1 MKALVLEEY
10 GRFAY
15 RDVPDPVCG
24 EGDAVIDVRA
34 VSICGSDVH
43 GYEGSS
49 GRRQP
54 PLIIGHEA
62 SGVISAVGGKVE
74 KFSVGDRVAFNS
86 AVYCRD
92 CWYCRR
98 GMYNLCAEGK
108 VYGVAC
114 KDYRL
119 EGAMCEKIAVPEYT
133 LYRVPDSI
141 DFVSAALV
149 EPLSIALHAID
160 GAVLSVNDTVAVF
173 GAGTIGLMLL
183 KALKNSSAGR
193 VISVDL
199 DPDKM
204 ELARR
209 NSADLVVDGR
219 EDVPAIIREYTGGLG
234 ADLAF
239 EAVGVPAT
247 INNALSSLRK
257 GGTLIQLGNVTP
269 SVEFPLQKIVIGE
282 LKILGRYATSVEYAK
297 AIDMMAT
304 GRISVEDCISKV
316 APLKDGQVWFDKLHA
331 MEKGLVKVVLVP

>member
-10 GRFAY
+10 GRFTY
-15 RDVPDPVCG
+15 KDVPDPICG
-24 EGDAVIDVRA
+24 EGEVVIDIKA

-43 GYEGSS
+43 GYDGSS

-54 PLIIGHEA
+54 PLIMGHEA
-62 SGVISAVGGKVE
+62 SGVISAVGGKVR

-86 AVYCRD
+86 ALYCRD
-92 CWYCRR
+92 CWHCRR
-98 GMYNLCAEGK
+98 GMYNLCAEGR
-108 VYGVAC
+108 VFGVAC
-114 KDYRL
+114 GDYRL
-119 EGAMCEKIAVPEYT
+119 EGAMCEKVSVPEYI
-133 LYRVPDSI
+133 LYRLPDSI

-149 EPLSIALHAID
+149 EPVSIALHAID
-160 GAVLSVNDTVAVF
+160 GAVLSVNDTVAIF

-183 KALKNSSAGR
+183 KVLKHSSAGR

-209 NSADLVVDGR
+209 NGADLVVDGR
-219 EDVPAIIREYTGGLG
+219 EDVPTLIREYTGGLG

-239 EAVGVPAT
+239 EAVGIPAT

-257 GGTLIQLGNVTP
+257 GGTLVQLGNVRP
-269 SVEFPLQKIVIGE
+269 VVEFPLQRIVIYE

-297 AIDMMAT
+297 AIDMMAA
-304 GRISVEDCISKV
+304 GKISVGDCISKV
-316 APLKDGQVWFDKLHA
+316 APLKDGQLWFDKLRA
-331 MEKGLVKVVLVP
+331 MEKGLVKVVLVS